1 LRLLLYVVHSVAPT
15 DLVVVAALCGTGVTT
30 SSVEGGEAD
39 NPATKLADLLA
50 AVSLQDPKADGSSV
64 PMVTAKDK
72 VSGRPRKETSA
83 DSSNYA
89 FAVSG
94 ATSSVA
100 AEHCNQ
106 LMAEFPDMYH
116 RYQHL
121 QERVDQVVTTQG
133 RTADLAVEV
142 LDFASV
148 VEGLAT
154 AAASHA
160 ALAWLNGRCSGM
172 VSKVL
177 TSV

>member
-1 LRLLLYVVHSVAPT
+1 LRLLLCVVHSVATT
-15 DLVVVAALCGTGVTT
+15 DFVVVSALCVTGVTGA
-30 SSVEGGEAD
+30 SVEGGEAD
-39 NPATKLADLLA
+39 DPATTLADRLA
-50 AVSLQDPKADGSSV
+50 AVSLHDPKTDDRSV

-72 VSGRPRKETSA
+72 VSGKPKKEAS
-83 DSSNYA
+83 YA
-89 FAVSG
+89 VAVSG

-106 LMAEFPDMYH
+106 LMAEFPDIYR

-121 QERVDQVVTTQG
+121 QERGDQVVTTQG
-133 RTADLAVEV
+133 RTADLAIEV

-148 VEGLAT
+148 VEGLAS
-154 AAASHA
+154 ASASHA